1 MQTPIN
7 SNWHTNLRLPSAC
20 SGQDQ
25 RWRLLIDQS
34 GRISRLEPLLSQAAG
49 AGLNWHGAW
58 LSPAGVDLQIN
69 GGLGLAFPELQQEHL
84 PKLLELLDLLWRDGV
99 EAICPTFVTCAVAP
113 LREALAVLRQA
124 REMHQPGRCALLG
137 AHLEGPFLA
146 PERRGAHPLEHL
158 CAPSIAALNER
169 IGGFEREIA
178 LVTLAPELEGAPEVI
193 RALRQ
198 LGILVSLG
206 HSRADEDQATRA
218 YGDGVG
224 MLTHAFNAMAGL
236 HHRAPGPIAAVL
248 AAPHVGLGLIAD
260 GIHVAPTMA
269 VLLQRLLPE
278 QVLLVSDAL
287 APYGLRDGNY
297 PWDERLI
304 NVEAGTCRLSDGTL
318 AGTSLPLLEGVKR
331 LAAWSAVPAA
341 AIRAATVLPRRQLG
355 DLRPVAQQLLG
366 MAWVDTLK
374 WQLDADNKLSW
385 QRNG

>member
-1 MQTPIN
+1 M
-7 SNWHTNLRLPSAC
+7 
-20 SGQDQ
+20 
-25 RWRLLIDQS
+25 
-34 GRISRLEPLLSQAAG
+34 
-49 AGLNWHGAW
+49 
-58 LSPAGVDLQIN
+58 
-69 GGLGLAFPELQQEHL
+69 
-84 PKLLELLDLLWRDGV
+84 
-99 EAICPTFVTCAVAP
+99 
-113 LREALAVLRQA
+113 
-124 REMHQPGRCALLG
+124 
-137 AHLEGPFLA
+137 
-146 PERRGAHPLEHL
+146 
-158 CAPSIAALNER
+158 
-169 IGGFEREIA
+169 
-178 LVTLAPELEGAPEVI
+178 
-193 RALRQ
+193 
-198 LGILVSLG
+198 SLG

-236 HHRAPGPIAAVL
+236 HHREPGPIGAVL

-331 LAAWSAVPAA
+331 LAAWGAMPAA

-355 DLRPVAQQLLG
+355 DLRPVEQQLLG